1 MRKFSQAFTLV
12 ELIVVITILAILGTI
27 SFISYQGFSSSARD
41 SNRITQAS
49 SITRALESYR
59 INKTVPVPE
68 NNVRVEIN
76 GILVGYQGYLG
87 QNGLN
92 AIGYSKG
99 GKDPKD
105 NTYFTYYTTENL
117 YNFQILVYLEKGGIA
132 FVPQTY
138 ADTIDY
144 SKRIAK
150 VYGDKLGILTD
161 TNNIPIQEITSIK
174 TSGELDV
181 ATNVTTYKASLTD
194 TEIISGTGTKLIS
207 GAVSKLAGN
216 DYKSCK
222 DILEHIPL
230 SNGLDGIYTITPD
243 KTGAFQVYCDM
254 TTDGGG
260 WTRVS
265 YSVGGNYTDV
275 IPKIDTT
282 SLNEMYYSY
291 VRSNNYSQKYAFK
304 FLRLWTKQ
312 CGVEHGSLTSLP
324 IGVKDYVGHILQT
337 VSWGTCD
344 RISTSGD
351 ENDILVAKIIEGA
364 YGDDSCLNG
373 SLRKN
378 APRNFSW
385 GQVLLNGRTLGSFK
399 HRISNNTILFG
410 PRGEGSSRCAGNSSG
425 PGANNI
431 SLFVR

>member
-1 MRKFSQAFTLV
+1 MKFFFQKAFTLI

-27 SFISYQGFSSSARD
+27 SFISYQGFSSGARD

-49 SITRALESYR
+49 SITMALESYR
-59 INKTVPVPE
+59 INKTVPIPE
-68 NNVRVEIN
+68 NNVRIENN
-76 GILVGYQGYLG
+76 GSLIGYQGYFG

-105 NTYFTYYTTENL
+105 DTYFTYYTTENL

-132 FVPQTY
+132 FVPQIY

-161 TNNIPIQEITSIK
+161 TNNTPIQEITSIK

-222 DILEHIPL
+222 DILNKFSL
-230 SNGLDGIYTITPD
+230 SNGVDGVYIINSPGNQD
-243 KTGAFQVYCDM
+243 IKVYCDM

-260 WTRVS
+260 WT
-265 YSVGGNYTDV
+265 
-275 IPKIDTT
+275 
-282 SLNEMYYSY
+282 
-291 VRSNNYSQKYAFK
+291 
-304 FLRLWTKQ
+304 
-312 CGVEHGSLTSLP
+312 
-324 IGVKDYVGHILQT
+324 
-337 VSWGTCD
+337 
-344 RISTSGD
+344 
-351 ENDILVAKIIEGA
+351 LVAKGREGWTWSDSGQGNINDIVKITDNSVHA
-364 YGDDSCLNG
+364 MSSSLISSILGKTWKESLDGIRIYRVGLNQERRWKSSSVLNFTWSILYNTNVKQILNNVDYGDQPSRDNWQGGGNFPNSCTRIF
-373 SLRKN
+373 LRDRSSHNYVKGW
-378 APRNFSW
+378 AS
-385 GQVLLNGRTLGSFK
+385 
-399 HRISNNTILFG
+399 
-410 PRGEGSSRCAGNSSG
+410 GSSCCSG
-425 PGANNI
+425 GWQYMTECHVIP
-431 SLFVR
+431 FTMVYVRN